1 MIFFMRLYLIGQNC
15 TEDYKNGNKFKEVY
29 DFLGS
34 HKYQYSFPS
43 PNTPLSGEYTALTY
57 PFNNYTYPNNAND
70 AVREFGNLES
80 VGNILESL
88 IRMYEITHDKAYLI
102 KAINKSIQL
111 MNARGG
117 ATAPSPH
124 AWASGWNNISLSYNH
139 DTYVPNVPGNILHPM
154 AHLCH
159 LILID
164 EYSTLCSAT
173 LPLSPEN
180 LIPNLPYLPQNTFGE
195 FANWLVHQCVASL
208 DWCLNQFWISN
219 TIGFRDEYASDYGTS
234 INQQAPYA
242 AALFYLGHLKDIY
255 PCFAYQGYY
264 SGLQSYMDKA
274 STLANLYTGTIEL
287 YKDNNDCYSSNEN
300 CFELPVF
307 RYISETDSY
316 WWHTNG
322 WGYSKTHMPWNPCW
336 SCNPEYRIKCSF
348 FEDIT
353 PEQEIENGII
363 DYKDYR
369 AIEDISHGIRTLI
382 YPRILNKYHATSGGN
397 LLFDNSKMLR
407 FRNVIKNVAWNKDS
421 IAPKFY
427 STVSGAGYDG
437 NAPTSVCYPLPCP
450 MDRLGWDVL
459 NWVSIAEN
467 ELPNSELYNILV
479 SKFRSILNSNSIG
492 NFANGGRMNALAE
505 FTDQTWKRTCYDL
518 TYYNR
523 KLTYNQDFFAKH
535 NLEIY
540 PTADNCYHVANDE
553 SFADPIITANIF
565 TIEPA
570 VQSTISAGNS
580 VSLKGEVYF
589 KSGSE
594 VEVKTIQNSCFT
606 GGRLASNANGNYLN
620 NNPGSTTPMDIVF
633 VKEKPITVEVSSI
646 TDESKTEDFI
656 SITPHTNSIVVKSI
670 SPIKDV
676 FIYSVSGLLVQ
687 TITNINES
695 QREISFSNLSS
706 GLYVVKAQNT
716 HEVKTQKVNF
726 LRN

>member
-1 MIFFMRLYLIGQNC
+1 
-15 TEDYKNGNKFKEVY
+15 
-29 DFLGS
+29 
-34 HKYQYSFPS
+34 
-43 PNTPLSGEYTALTY
+43 
-57 PFNNYTYPNNAND
+57 
-70 AVREFGNLES
+70 
-80 VGNILESL
+80 
-88 IRMYEITHDKAYLI
+88 
-102 KAINKSIQL
+102 
-111 MNARGG
+111 
-117 ATAPSPH
+117 
-124 AWASGWNNISLSYNH
+124 
-139 DTYVPNVPGNILHPM
+139 
-154 AHLCH
+154 
-159 LILID
+159 
-164 EYSTLCSAT
+164 
-173 LPLSPEN
+173 
-180 LIPNLPYLPQNTFGE
+180 
-195 FANWLVHQCVASL
+195 
-208 DWCLNQFWISN
+208 
-219 TIGFRDEYASDYGTS
+219 
-234 INQQAPYA
+234 
-242 AALFYLGHLKDIY
+242 
-255 PCFAYQGYY
+255 
-264 SGLQSYMDKA
+264 
-274 STLANLYTGTIEL
+274 
-287 YKDNNDCYSSNEN
+287 
-300 CFELPVF
+300 
-307 RYISETDSY
+307 
-316 WWHTNG
+316 
-322 WGYSKTHMPWNPCW
+322 
-336 SCNPEYRIKCSF
+336 
-348 FEDIT
+348 
-353 PEQEIENGII
+353 
-363 DYKDYR
+363 
-369 AIEDISHGIRTLI
+369 
-382 YPRILNKYHATSGGN
+382 
-397 LLFDNSKMLR
+397 
-407 FRNVIKNVAWNKDS
+407 
-421 IAPKFY
+421 
-427 STVSGAGYDG
+427 
-437 NAPTSVCYPLPCP
+437 
-450 MDRLGWDVL
+450 
-459 NWVSIAEN
+459 
-467 ELPNSELYNILV
+467 
-479 SKFRSILNSNSIG
+479 
-492 NFANGGRMNALAE
+492 MNALAE

>member
-1 MIFFMRLYLIGQNC
+1 MKKYITLTMIFFMRLYLIGQNC

-57 PFNNYTYPNNAND
+57 PFNNYIYPNNPND

-80 VGNILESL
+80 VGNLLESL

-102 KAINKSIQL
+102 KAINRSIQL

-117 ATAPSPH
+117 ATAPGPYT
-124 AWASGWNNISLSYNH
+124 WASGYNNLSLSYYN
-139 DTYVPNVPGNILHPM
+139 DNYVPNVPGNILHPM

-164 EYSTLCSAT
+164 ESSTLCDLA

-180 LIPNLPYLPQNTFGE
+180 LIQNLPDLPQNTYGY
-195 FANWLVHQCVASL
+195 FADWLVHHCVESL
-208 DWCLNQFWISN
+208 DWCIANFWLDDKQ
-219 TIGFRDEYASDYGTS
+219 GFRDEYTDQRGGG
-234 INQQAPYA
+234 INQNAPYA
-242 AALFYLGHLKDIY
+242 AALFYLGHLKDIT

-264 SGLQSYMDKA
+264 SGLQSYMNKA
-274 STLANLYTGTIEL
+274 SNLAYLYNGNVDL
-287 YKDNNDCYSSNEN
+287 YD
-300 CFELPVF
+300 PVF
-307 RYISETDSY
+307 SSCNDSTCFSRPVFQYNSATDSY
-316 WWHTNG
+316 WWHAAG
-322 WGYSKTHMPWNPCW
+322 WCYEKEVVPVLFS
-336 SCNPEYRIKCSF
+336 SCFGEKRLKCEEYF
-348 FEDIT
+348 FLEPT
-353 PEQEIENGII
+353 PQHPTYN
-363 DYKDYR
+363 K
-369 AIEDISHGIRTLI
+369 IEDISHGIRTLI
-382 YPRILNKYHATSGGN
+382 YPRILNKYNATAGG
-397 LLFDNSKMLR
+397 LLLYDNTKMYR
-407 FRNVIKNVAWNKDS
+407 FGNVITIVVWDQNVSN
-421 IAPKFY
+421 PGFY
-427 STVSGAGYDG
+427 STVRGAAYEASISESACG
-437 NAPTSVCYPLPCP
+437 TRPCP
-450 MDRLGWDVL
+450 FDTFKWDVL
-459 NWVSIAEN
+459 GWMSLAEY
-467 ELPNSELYNILV
+467 ELPNSDLYNIM
-479 SKFRSILNSNSIG
+479 SNKFKSNLNSSSIG
-492 NFANGGRMNALAE
+492 NFCNGGRMNALAE
-505 FTDQTWKRTCYDL
+505 FTDQTWKRRTCYDL

-535 NLEIY
+535 NLEID
-540 PTADNCYHVANDE
+540 PIADNCYHAANDE

-580 VSLKGEVYF
+580 ISLKGEVHF

-620 NNPGSTTPMDIVF
+620 NTPGSTTPMDIYF
-633 VKEKPITVEVSSI
+633 VKEKPITIEVSSI
-646 TDESKTEDFI
+646 ADESKREDFI
-656 SITPHTNSIVVKSI
+656 SIKPHTNSIVVKSI

-676 FIYSVSGLLVQ
+676 FIYSVSGTLVQ